1 MKTNNE
7 NSRRQFLGALAL
19 GATASTISMLANPIY
34 ANTEA
39 FNIKTMD
46 DAEEWF
52 KNIKGSHR
60 ITYDGSTP
68 HGGLPIV
75 WTWAYYLT
83 NNGTGTADEDM
94 TAVTVLRHKAIP
106 FALEDRLW
114 EKYKLGEFFGINDNG
129 AGAPSLR
136 NTVYEPKDGDFPVPG
151 IDGLKR
157 MQERGAMFCV
167 CNLALNVYS
176 GFVAKGMSMDPT
188 EVYNDFVSGVLPGI
202 QIVPS
207 GVWALGRA
215 QENGC
220 GYIFAGE

>member
-19 GATASTISMLANPIY
+19 GATASTISMLANPLF
-34 ANTEA
+34 AETKA
-39 FNIKTMD
+39 LDVKTME

-52 KNIKGSHR
+52 NKVKGSHR

-68 HGGLPIV
+68 HDGMPII

-83 NNGTGTADEDM
+83 NNGTGTPDDDM
-94 TAVTVLRHKAIP
+94 TAVTVLRHGAIP
-106 FALEDRLW
+106 FAMEDRLW
-114 EKYKLGEFFGINDNG
+114 EKYKFGEVFKVNDNSK
-129 AGAPSLR
+129 GAPSLR
-136 NTVYEPKDGDFPVPG
+136 NTVYEPQEGDFPLPG

-167 CNLALNVYS
+167 CNLAMKVYS
-176 GFVAKGMSMDPT
+176 HFIAQGMGID
-188 EVYNDFVSGVLPGI
+188 ENDVYNDFVSGVLPGI

-215 QENGC
+215 QEHGC

>member
-114 EKYKLGEFFGINDNG
+114 EKYKLGEFFGIN
-129 AGAPSLR
+129 
-136 NTVYEPKDGDFPVPG
+136 
-151 IDGLKR
+151 GLKR